1 MSIPIYK
8 NTKIESVKLTKHK
21 NKVESLTTFTQY
33 NCAYSYYNLVF
44 EFE

>member
-1 MSIPIYK
+1 MNISICK
-8 NTKIESVKLTKHK
+8 NTKEESVKLTKCK

-33 NCAYSYYNLVF
+33 NCAYSHDIFVF